1 MGVDPNERLDPR
13 EYNLAAGQLEYLL
26 TGELPKTYSN
36 DEDLVDGIEK
46 AVQEINTRLRYLV
59 EDLSVLHQREYLNP
73 ERRREIHDS
82 YQIDHTNWYWTL
94 LDPQQSEEEAEFSS
108 SRLINRS
115 DTLYNPPV
123 GVREVPRSSYRLIK
137 LGVHLG
143 HILYFLKQNAEI
155 EFRQPELISGFMMGL
170 GGRWLDDVQG
180 VDNIPTWVKQLNGPI
195 DDILEDIDEAQSSL
209 LDAIDAKTEEVG
221 LHDRIQQRLEDADL
235 EPVPPLVVAVYNQ
248 VAPRLIEEYES
259 SQLIIVDELDDTEV
273 IDYIWSAITDVKTDQ
288 RVQQAQELA
297 DRIEDD
303 ISILKN
309 KQWRSDWRELDILA
323 GFWLNK
329 SNTSSVNPASTK
341 AVINKGQS
349 QISRTEVG
357 YHLNNLAGDGK
368 SPEPWDNYPLVK
380 EQHGDREL
388 TDYGELL
395 GLLVTR
401 RGKEDIQY
409 PPKKNIGQSA
419 RIPVLSPDEEEL
431 VREPT
436 REELLSACYACSL
449 GQVRERSDVV
459 EDAYN
464 DRVA

>member
-303 ISILKN
+303 ISILK
-309 KQWRSDWRELDILA
+309 KTMA
-323 GFWLNK
+323 K
-329 SNTSSVNPASTK
+329 
-341 AVINKGQS
+341 
-349 QISRTEVG
+349 
-357 YHLNNLAGDGK
+357 
-368 SPEPWDNYPLVK
+368 
-380 EQHGDREL
+380 
-388 TDYGELL
+388 
-395 GLLVTR
+395 
-401 RGKEDIQY
+401 
-409 PPKKNIGQSA
+409 
-419 RIPVLSPDEEEL
+419 
-431 VREPT
+431 
-436 REELLSACYACSL
+436 
-449 GQVRERSDVV
+449 
-459 EDAYN
+459 
-464 DRVA
+464 